1 MIPQIELGKRAK
13 VLRTQTGLT
22 QKEVAA
28 KIGVSEQALSKWEN
42 GDCLPDLYNLTL
54 LARALHVSTDY
65 LLDTEAEITV
75 ETVKIGSAVFEVVEK
90 PAAIFA
96 GKILQAKDFPDMQ
109 GFYSAVEL
117 LENEG
122 FAACNALSDPA
133 LPLEDIHLS
142 VNFWREE
149 KERAF
154 GAVRKVLTNCQPSG
168 VDLYQMPASLYI
180 RAHTDQSTAQLLA
193 KEQCEVWE
201 LFAYIR
207 DYLMPSHGYKM
218 AEHGAQ
224 ELTVFDHAEHRSG
237 WAYVPVTRS

>member
-1 MIPQIELGKRAK
+1 MIPQIELGKRVKA
-13 VLRTQTGLT
+13 LRTKTGLT

-28 KIGVSEQALSKWEN
+28 KICVSEQALSKWEN

-154 GAVRKVLTNCQPSG
+154 GAVREVLTNCQPSG
-168 VDLYQMPASLYI
+168 VDLYQAPASLYI
-180 RAHTDQSTAQLLA
+180 RAHTDQATATNVRFGSFLPIFGTILCRAAAIKWQNTARRSLPSLITPSTAPAGRMCL
-193 KEQCEVWE
+193 
-201 LFAYIR
+201 
-207 DYLMPSHGYKM
+207 
-218 AEHGAQ
+218 
-224 ELTVFDHAEHRSG
+224 
-237 WAYVPVTRS
+237 